1 MKSTSRYLVFLG
13 LVLHALIPSVAA
25 VADEQAVTVVVNDG
39 AIEIE
44 GALVDGQ
51 HLWVTAKDVTRI
63 NGFEPKPEGFC
74 SADICI
80 PIPKSEDWVRT
91 ENDERYFSV
100 TRFAEK
106 IDQAVV
112 VDAERH
118 VWGFGSVPLL
128 QRTLFTEAMAPDFAL
143 EDRQGNVVRLSDFR
157 GKKVLVLTW
166 ASW

>member
-1 MKSTSRYLVFLG
+1 MLTPGAVVVAGEKTVTIVAGGEVIKIDNALVEGQNLW
-13 LVLHALIPSVAA
+13 VAA
-25 VADEQAVTVVVNDG
+25 RDM
-39 AIEIE
+39 I
-44 GALVDGQ
+44 
-51 HLWVTAKDVTRI
+51 KI

-91 ENDERYFSV
+91 QDGESYYCV

-112 VDAERH
+112 VDAQRR
-118 VWGFGSVPLL
+118 VYGFGTVPLL
-128 QRTLFTEAMAPDFAL
+128 QQSLFTEAMAPDFAL
-143 EDRQGNVVRLSDFR
+143 EDREGNTVRLSDFR
-157 GKKVLVLTW
+157 GKKVLLLTW